1 MAQFVER
8 LLPIVEVC
16 SSNPDISKIYI
27 EHLLP
32 NVMKRRNKEK
42 EARNGPFKKTNYSSY
57 WAHSI
62 RVLYFSVAQLHKA
75 KICLLHRL
83 VSTQMPFTNSGLFG
97 TCLCI
102 KGHVVKITLKI
113 AKRKLHDA
121 FAMQHKFFNKNIQ
134 FVHHL

>member
-1 MAQFVER
+1 MLIEWNDIILTFQ
-8 LLPIVEVC
+8 ITEVRGL
-16 SSNPDISKIYI
+16 NPDISKIYI
-27 EHLLP
+27 EYLLP

-83 VSTQMPFTNSGLFG
+83 MSTQMPFTNSGLFG

-102 KGHVVKITLKI
+102 KGHVVKITLKNRKAQI
-113 AKRKLHDA
+113 ARRFCDA
-121 FAMQHKFFNKNIQ
+121 A
-134 FVHHL
+134 